1 MTAIPPAIVE
11 AIEEYRVAVDD
22 QATNYASFSIQRHHH
37 KAVDDAHAA
46 LVAAIADALDGL
58 REERD
63 EALLEI
69 QRLSVEYQD
78 TLDEERKR
86 MWR

>member
-11 AIEEYRVAVDD
+11 AL
-22 QATNYASFSIQRHHH
+22 
-37 KAVDDAHAA
+37 KAVPVCGCKPCQEKVAA